1 MTHTVDPQLLERP
14 IRILVVGCGGN
25 GSAIVSGLPYLHQ
38 ALLAFGHPGG
48 LAVTLIDPD
57 TVSETNCV
65 RQPFCRTEI
74 GFPKAIVL
82 AHRINLFWGLNWQ
95 GMQATIQ
102 QLKKGSDVDFVIGCV
117 DTRKARRA
125 IDKWVLNS
133 RVLYWLDLGN
143 NASSGQFVL
152 GQPKNSANRKK
163 KDRLP
168 TVAELYPEILKRDK
182 KEDDQPS
189 CSAAEAL
196 TRQEPFINQ
205 NLAYQALGML
215 TQLLRHGSVSY
226 QGGFCNL
233 ATGQLVPLAV
243 GKPQQNCS
251 LVAIRPDLRTRIAI
265 AVVSKPAPRWRIER
279 RLVEV
284 AQQRDRVSFDLS
296 AQAGWTRFVIDG
308 QPQERHVTDDFAYR
322 ALQFDFRNSNIL
334 RGRTALTPCREF
346 VPIASDQ
353 CRSDDQPEYR
363 AAVICRHRFEA
374 GPCART
380 DGPRA

>member
-1 MTHTVDPQLLERP
+1 MMMHTLDPQLLERP

-38 ALLAFGHPGG
+38 AMLAFGHPGG
-48 LAVTLIDPD
+48 LQVTLIDPD
-57 TVSETNCV
+57 IVSETNCV

-95 GMQATIQ
+95 GMQAQIQ
-102 QLKKGSDVDFVIGCV
+102 QLAKNADVDLVIGCV

-152 GQPKNSANRKK
+152 GQPKNPANRKK

-168 TVAELYPEILKRDK
+168 TIAEMYPEIVSTKG

-196 TRQEPFINQ
+196 TRQEPFVNQ
-205 NLAYQALGML
+205 NLAYQALAML
-215 TQLLRHGSVSY
+215 TQLLRHGSLSY

-233 ATGQLVPLAV
+233 VKRPRRATANPGVSRGSPHGNDVPSRRAEWAFEIQTEKLCPLPEHLKWQSRRDANV
-243 GKPQQNCS
+243 
-251 LVAIRPDLRTRIAI
+251 D
-265 AVVSKPAPRWRIER
+265 PA
-279 RLVEV
+279 
-284 AQQRDRVSFDLS
+284 
-296 AQAGWTRFVIDG
+296 
-308 QPQERHVTDDFAYR
+308 
-322 ALQFDFRNSNIL
+322 
-334 RGRTALTPCREF
+334 C
-346 VPIASDQ
+346 
-353 CRSDDQPEYR
+353 
-363 AAVICRHRFEA
+363 
-374 GPCART
+374 
-380 DGPRA
+380 

>member
-38 ALLAFGHPGG
+38 ALLAFGHPAG

-57 TVSETNCV
+57 TVTETNCV
-65 RQPFCRTEI
+65 RQPFCRTQI

-102 QLKKGSDVDFVIGCV
+102 KLKKGLVVDFVIGCV

-125 IDKWVLNS
+125 IDKWVLSS

-143 NASSGQFVL
+143 SASSGQFVV
-152 GQPKNSANRKK
+152 GQPKNSANKRKGK
-163 KDRLP
+163 CRLP
-168 TVAELYPEILKRDK
+168 TVTELFPEIAALGT
-182 KEDDQPS
+182 KENDQPS

-205 NLAYQALGML
+205 NLAYQALAML
-215 TQLLRHGSVSY
+215 TQLLRHGSLSY

-233 ATGQLVPLAV
+233 STGQLVPLPIRAV
-243 GKPQQNCS
+243 TAYCQ
-251 LVAIRPDLRTRIAI
+251 PDRI
-265 AVVSKPAPRWRIER
+265 
-279 RLVEV
+279 
-284 AQQRDRVSFDLS
+284 
-296 AQAGWTRFVIDG
+296 G
-308 QPQERHVTDDFAYR
+308 
-322 ALQFDFRNSNIL
+322 
-334 RGRTALTPCREF
+334 
-346 VPIASDQ
+346 
-353 CRSDDQPEYR
+353 
-363 AAVICRHRFEA
+363 
-374 GPCART
+374 
-380 DGPRA
+380 

>member
-1 MTHTVDPQLLERP
+1 MMTHTLDPQLLERA

-102 QLKKGSDVDFVIGCV
+102 RLKKGSDVDFVIGCV
-117 DTRKARRA
+117 DTRRARRA
-125 IDKWVLNS
+125 IDKWVLSS

-143 NASSGQFVL
+143 SASSGQFIL
-152 GQPKNSANRKK
+152 GQPKNRVNQQKK
-163 KDRLP
+163 HRLP
-168 TVAELYPEILKRDK
+168 TVTELFPEIATRNAKD
-182 KEDDQPS
+182 DDQPS
-189 CSAAEAL
+189 CSAVESL

-205 NLAYQALGML
+205 NLAYQALGL
-215 TQLLRHGSVSY
+215 VTRLLRHSTISH

-233 ATGQLVPLAV
+233 ATGQLMPL
-243 GKPQQNCS
+243 P
-251 LVAIRPDLRTRIAI
+251 I
-265 AVVSKPAPRWRIER
+265 
-279 RLVEV
+279 
-284 AQQRDRVSFDLS
+284 
-296 AQAGWTRFVIDG
+296 
-308 QPQERHVTDDFAYR
+308 
-322 ALQFDFRNSNIL
+322 
-334 RGRTALTPCREF
+334 REF
-346 VPIASDQ
+346 T
-353 CRSDDQPEYR
+353 RN
-363 AAVICRHRFEA
+363 
-374 GPCART
+374 G
-380 DGPRA
+380 